1 MKFTIAICLIFTH
14 YVCGAPC
21 IRVNEPA
28 LHILTIEKLRKFYK
42 HTKSFTSS
50 ETPQITQPTCRII
63 YNKRFVKRYRKAQR
77 LLKAWLQSNEVHAG
91 FCRYKLAQYI
101 LILNILSIPGL
112 QPIFLY
118 LRFLKFKA
126 AKYL

>member
-63 YNKRFVKRYRKAQR
+63 YNKRFVKRYRKAPK
-77 LLKAWLQSNEVHAG
+77 LLKACLQSNEVFAG
-91 FCRYKLAQYI
+91 CYRYKLAQHI
-101 LILNILSIPGL
+101 LYLTTPSISGL
-112 QPIFLY
+112 QPIFLC